1 MLLTAVV
8 IVLREV
14 LEAALLISI
23 LSALSGVLGLR
34 RYWIGWALVAGAA
47 GAVSL
52 GASINSVSDWF
63 DGVGQEVTGAGM
75 QAVIYLLLG
84 VFILL
89 LIRRRHHPVV
99 RDRTLLT
106 VMAATVALA
115 VTREG
120 FEILVYLSG
129 FLTNLSQLMSVMMGA
144 LIGSGIGISV
154 GALLYYLLV
163 NLRYPWSQACGI
175 GLLVLV
181 ASGLASQAALLLIQ
195 ADWLPS
201 QLPIWNTSNVIAED
215 SVTGQL
221 LYAMIG
227 YEATPTAIQ
236 AGCYF
241 GSGFLLLAAALLAE
255 WRCRTHGAV
264 E

>member
-23 LSALSGVLGLR
+23 LSGLSGVLGLR
-34 RYWIGWALVAGAA
+34 RHWIGWALAAGTA
-47 GAVSL
+47 GAVTL
-52 GASINSVSDWF
+52 GASIDTVSGWF
-63 DGVGQEVTGAGM
+63 DGVGQEVTSAGM
-75 QAVIYLLLG
+75 QVVIYLLLG
-84 VFILL
+84 VFILMVIL
-89 LIRRRHHPVV
+89 RRQRTVV

-106 VMAATVALA
+106 VMATTVALA
-115 VTREG
+115 MTREG
-120 FEILVYLSG
+120 FEVLVYISG
-129 FLTNLSQLMSVMMGA
+129 FVMNLPQLMTVMVGT

-163 NLRYPWSQACGI
+163 NLRQPWSQVSGI
-175 GLLVLV
+175 GLLILV

-201 QLPIWNTSNVIAED
+201 QLPIWDTSAVIAED

-236 AGCYF
+236 AGCYI
-241 GSGFLLLAAALLAE
+241 GGGLLLLAVALVAALRGRSRRGNE
-255 WRCRTHGAV
+255 
-264 E
+264 

>member
-34 RYWIGWALVAGAA
+34 RHWIGWALVAGTA
-47 GAVSL
+47 GAISF
-52 GASINSVSDWF
+52 GASIDSVSGWF
-63 DGVGQEVTGAGM
+63 NGVGQEVTSAGM
-75 QAVIYLLLG
+75 QAVIYLLVG
-84 VFILL
+84 VFIQL
-89 LIRRRHHPVV
+89 LIRRRYRPVV

-115 VTREG
+115 MTREG

-129 FLTNLSQLMSVMMGA
+129 FVMNLHQLMTVMMGA

-201 QLPIWNTSNVIAED
+201 QLPVWDTTSVIAED
-215 SVTGQL
+215 SVSGQL

-241 GSGFLLLAAALLAE
+241 GGGLLLLAVALLAT
-255 WRCRTHGAV
+255 WRCRRHGGV